1 MLCPKCNVESETRFC
16 GQCGLD
22 LGVYQELSALRVEL
36 ESLRLQLSKFAA
48 DPSQRPAAPRPETS
62 KTGEGDDGMAKPPPL
77 PAGYR
82 QADRVAPAGNSAELA
97 VGQKWFLGIGVLVL
111 IVGIG
116 FFLKYA
122 FEQEWL
128 GPSVQ
133 IAAGFLCG
141 VVLLFLGSICRKR
154 ELRGLDVGIGAFG
167 LGTLYLS
174 SYAAS
179 QVHHL
184 LPVGLALTL
193 ILIVTLIGACLSSL
207 WMAQS
212 LAVLTF
218 LGAYLAPLL
227 FASEQFDPWV
237 FFGYLAILAL
247 GGQFLA
253 YANGWR
259 VLYLIGAA
267 LTWLALVDWT
277 QTFYRHSWF
286 METFVFTQ
294 LLFVA
299 FSLMPFVR
307 SILEQE
313 SGWGLGF
320 VLAVINGLLCCWY
333 SASLLDYQKM
343 PGSLVSLSYAIV
355 CLAGGLL
362 VWQPKRLISSWLI
375 AQGMTFL
382 LVFWAQIL
390 SDDWLP
396 VFWSA
401 EVVVLY
407 WIAAKSDDRLLLV
420 GTTIIGF
427 LVFFEGFAD
436 LIHLGS
442 TRHDFFFTPDFL
454 PRWIA
459 GISII
464 ASLLL
469 VSWLDQTGRVHG
481 IHPKFS
487 RLFEAL
493 GILRLFVF
501 ANMELLRFATQFM
514 RAIEAAA
521 LSVLWSLFAV
531 ALMIVGVWFRRKAYR
546 FAAIVLLFATVLKVF
561 AYDTAEVSTPYRI
574 LSCLVLGA
582 ILVIVS
588 FLYYRFG
595 ARLGGEPK
603 AK

>member
-1 MLCPKCNVESETRFC
+1 
-16 GQCGLD
+16 
-22 LGVYQELSALRVEL
+22 L

-48 DPSQRPAAPRPETS
+48 DPSQRPAASRPETS
-62 KTGEGDDGMAKPPPL
+62 KIGEGYAGIAKPPPL
-77 PAGYR
+77 PASHR
-82 QADRVAPAGNSAELA
+82 QTDRVAPPGNSAELA

-111 IVGIG
+111 IIGIG

-133 IAAGFLCG
+133 IAAGFFCG
-141 VVLLFLGSICRKR
+141 VVLLFLGSICHRR

-174 SYAAS
+174 SYAAA

-184 LPVGLALTL
+184 LPIGLALAL

-227 FASEQFDPWV
+227 FASEQFNPSV
-237 FFGYLAILAL
+237 FLGYLAILAL

-267 LTWLALVDWT
+267 LTWLALVNWS
-277 QTFYRHSWF
+277 QNFYRRSWF
-286 METFVFTQ
+286 IEAFIFTQ
-294 LLFVA
+294 VLFVA

-307 SILEQE
+307 SILRKE
-313 SGWGLGF
+313 SGWGVGL

-333 SASLLDYQKM
+333 SAYLLDYQKT

-355 CLAGGLL
+355 CLGSGLL
-362 VWQPKRLISSWLI
+362 VWQPKRLISSWLM
-375 AQGMTFL
+375 AQGMIFL

-390 SDDWLP
+390 SNDWLP

-401 EVVVLY
+401 EFIALY
-407 WIAAKSDDRLLLV
+407 WIAAKSDDRLLLF
-420 GTTIIGF
+420 GTTVVGF
-427 LVFFEGFAD
+427 LVFLGGFAD
-436 LIHLGS
+436 SIDLVFS
-442 TRHDFFFTPDFL
+442 PRHDFFFTSNFL
-454 PRWIA
+454 SRWVA
-459 GISII
+459 GISIV
-464 ASLLL
+464 ASLLF
-469 VSWLDQTGRVHG
+469 VSWLDQTRRVHG

-487 RLFEAL
+487 RMFEAL
-493 GILRLFVF
+493 GILRLFLF
-501 ANMELLRFATQFM
+501 ANLELLRFAAQFM
-514 RAIEAAA
+514 PVIEVAA

-531 ALMIVGVWFRRKAYR
+531 ALMTVGVWFRRKAYR
-546 FAAIVLLFATVLKVF
+546 LSAIVLLFATVLKVF

-574 LSCLVLGA
+574 LSCMVLGA
-582 ILVIVS
+582 ILVVVS

-595 ARLGGEPK
+595 ERLARK
-603 AK
+603 

>member
-1 MLCPKCNVESETRFC
+1 
-16 GQCGLD
+16 
-22 LGVYQELSALRVEL
+22 
-36 ESLRLQLSKFAA
+36 
-48 DPSQRPAAPRPETS
+48 
-62 KTGEGDDGMAKPPPL
+62 
-77 PAGYR
+77 
-82 QADRVAPAGNSAELA
+82 LA
-97 VGQKWFLGIGVLVL
+97 VGRKWFLGIGVLVL
-111 IVGIG
+111 IIGIG

-141 VVLLFLGSICRKR
+141 VVLLFLGSICHRR
-154 ELRGLDVGIGAFG
+154 QLRGLDVGIGAFG

-179 QVHHL
+179 QLHHL
-184 LPVGLALTL
+184 LPIGLALAL

-237 FFGYLAILAL
+237 FLGYLAILAL

-277 QTFYRHSWF
+277 QTFYRRSWF
-286 METFVFTQ
+286 IEAFVFTQ
-294 LLFVA
+294 VLFVA

-307 SILEQE
+307 SILKQE
-313 SGWGLGF
+313 SDWGGGF

-333 SASLLDYQKM
+333 SARLLDYQKM
-343 PGSLVSLSYAIV
+343 PGSLVSLSYAVV
-355 CLAGGLL
+355 CLGSGLL
-362 VWQPKRLISSWLI
+362 VWQRKRLISSWLI

-382 LVFWAQIL
+382 LVFWAQVL
-390 SDDWLP
+390 SNDWLP
-396 VFWSA
+396 IFWSA
-401 EVVVLY
+401 ELVILY
-407 WIAAKSDDRLLLV
+407 WIAAKSDDRLLLF

-427 LVFFEGFAD
+427 LVFFQGFAD
-436 LIHLGS
+436 SI
-442 TRHDFFFTPDFL
+442 DFVSSSKHGLFFTSNFL
-454 PRWIA
+454 SRWVA
-459 GISII
+459 GISVI

-469 VSWLDQTGRVHG
+469 VCWLDRTGRVHG

-487 RLFEAL
+487 RVFEAL

-501 ANMELLRFATQFM
+501 ANLELLRFVTQFM
-514 RAIEAAA
+514 RVIEVAAF
-521 LSVLWSLFAV
+521 SVLWSLFAV
-531 ALMIVGVWFRRKAYR
+531 ALMTVGVWFRRKAYR
-546 FAAIVLLFATVLKVF
+546 LSAIVLLFATVLKVF
-561 AYDTAEVSTPYRI
+561 AYDTADVSTPYRI
-574 LSCLVLGA
+574 LSCMVLGA
-582 ILVIVS
+582 ILLVVS

-595 ARLGGEPK
+595 EHLAGK
-603 AK
+603 

>member
-1 MLCPKCNVESETRFC
+1 MRCPKCNVESETRFC
-16 GQCGLD
+16 SQCGLD
-22 LGVYQELSALRVEL
+22 LGVYQELSALRVDL
-36 ESLRLQLSKFAA
+36 EALRLELSKFPA
-48 DPSQRPAAPRPETS
+48 DPSRRPAAPLAEPS
-62 KTGEGDDGMAKPPPL
+62 KIGERDAGIVRPPPL
-77 PAGYR
+77 PASHR
-82 QADRVAPAGNSAELA
+82 QGHRPAPSGISAELA

-111 IVGIG
+111 IIGIG

-141 VVLLFLGSICRKR
+141 VVLLFLGSICHRR

-227 FASEQFDPWV
+227 FASEQFNPWV
-237 FFGYLAILAL
+237 FLGYLAILAL
-247 GGQFLA
+247 GGLFLA

-277 QTFYRHSWF
+277 QTLYRGSWF
-286 METFVFTQ
+286 MEAFIFTQ
-294 LLFVA
+294 VLFVA

-307 SILEQE
+307 SILRQE

-333 SASLLDYQKM
+333 SARLLDYQKT
-343 PGSLVSLSYAIV
+343 PESLVSLSYAIV
-355 CLAGGLL
+355 CLGSGLL
-362 VWQPKRLISSWLI
+362 VWQRKRLISSWLI

-382 LVFWAQIL
+382 LVFWAQVL
-390 SDDWLP
+390 SNDWLP

-407 WIAAKSDDRLLLV
+407 WIAAKSDDRLLLF

-436 LIHLGS
+436 SIDLVS
-442 TRHDFFFTPDFL
+442 FSRRDFFFTSDFL
-454 PRWIA
+454 ARWVA
-459 GISII
+459 GISVV
-464 ASLLL
+464 ASLLF
-469 VSWLDQTGRVHG
+469 VSWLDRTRRVHG
-481 IHPKFS
+481 THPKFS
-487 RLFEAL
+487 RVFEAL

-501 ANMELLRFATQFM
+501 ANLELLRFATQFM
-514 RAIEAAA
+514 RVIEVAAF
-521 LSVLWSLFAV
+521 SVLWSLFAV
-531 ALMIVGVWFRRKAYR
+531 ALMTIGVCFRRKAYR
-546 FAAIVLLFATVLKVF
+546 LSAIVLLFATVLKVF

-574 LSCLVLGA
+574 LSCMVLGA
-582 ILVIVS
+582 ILVVVS

-595 ARLGGEPK
+595 ERLAGK
-603 AK
+603 

>member
-227 FASEQFDPWV
+227 FASEQFNPWV
-237 FFGYLAILAL
+237 FLGYLAILAL
-247 GGQFLA
+247 GGLFLA

-277 QTFYRHSWF
+277 QTLYRGSWF
-286 METFVFTQ
+286 MEAFIFTQ
-294 LLFVA
+294 VLFVA

-307 SILEQE
+307 SILRQE

-333 SASLLDYQKM
+333 SARLLDYQKT
-343 PGSLVSLSYAIV
+343 PESLVSLSYAIV
-355 CLAGGLL
+355 CLGSGLL
-362 VWQPKRLISSWLI
+362 VWQRKRLISSWLI

-382 LVFWAQIL
+382 LVFWAQVL
-390 SDDWLP
+390 SNDWLP

-407 WIAAKSDDRLLLV
+407 WIAAKSDDRLLLF
-420 GTTIIGF
+420 GTTILGF
-427 LVFFEGFAD
+427 LVFFEGFSD
-436 LIHLGS
+436 SIGLVS
-442 TRHDFFFTPDFL
+442 PSRHDFFFTTNFL
-454 PRWIA
+454 SRWVV
-459 GISII
+459 GISVVG
-464 ASLLL
+464 SLLF
-469 VSWLDQTGRVHG
+469 VSWLDQTRRVHG
-481 IHPKFS
+481 IHPRFS
-487 RLFEAL
+487 RVFEAL

-501 ANMELLRFATQFM
+501 ANVELLRFAAQFM
-514 RAIEAAA
+514 REIEVAAF
-521 LSVLWSLFAV
+521 SVLWSLFAV
-531 ALMIVGVWFRRKAYR
+531 ALMTVGVWFRRKAYR
-546 FAAIVLLFATVLKVF
+546 LSAIVLLFATVLKVF

-574 LSCLVLGA
+574 LSCMVLGA
-582 ILVIVS
+582 ILVVVS
-588 FLYYRFG
+588 FLYHRFG
-595 ARLGGEPK
+595 ERLAGK
-603 AK
+603 

>member
-227 FASEQFDPWV
+227 FASEQFNPWV
-237 FFGYLAILAL
+237 FLGYLAILAL
-247 GGQFLA
+247 GGLFLA

-277 QTFYRHSWF
+277 QTLYRGSWF
-286 METFVFTQ
+286 MEAFIFTQ
-294 LLFVA
+294 VLFVA

-307 SILEQE
+307 SILRQE

-333 SASLLDYQKM
+333 SARLLDYQKT
-343 PGSLVSLSYAIV
+343 PESLVSLSYAIV
-355 CLAGGLL
+355 CLGSGLL
-362 VWQPKRLISSWLI
+362 VWQRKRLISSWLI

-382 LVFWAQIL
+382 LVFWAQVL
-390 SDDWLP
+390 SNDWLP

-407 WIAAKSDDRLLLV
+407 WIAAKSDDRLLLF
-420 GTTIIGF
+420 GTTILGF
-427 LVFFEGFAD
+427 LVFFEGFSD
-436 LIHLGS
+436 SIGLVS
-442 TRHDFFFTPDFL
+442 PSRHDFFFTTNFL
-454 PRWIA
+454 SRWVV
-459 GISII
+459 GISVVG
-464 ASLLL
+464 SLLF
-469 VSWLDQTGRVHG
+469 VSWLDQTRRVHG
-481 IHPKFS
+481 IHPRFS
-487 RLFEAL
+487 RVFEAL

-501 ANMELLRFATQFM
+501 ANVELLRFAAQFM
-514 RAIEAAA
+514 REIEVAAF
-521 LSVLWSLFAV
+521 SVLWSLFAV
-531 ALMIVGVWFRRKAYR
+531 ALMTVGVWFRRKAYR
-546 FAAIVLLFATVLKVF
+546 LSAIVLLFATVLKVF

-574 LSCLVLGA
+574 LSCMVLGA
-582 ILVIVS
+582 ILVVVS

-595 ARLGGEPK
+595 ERLAGK
-603 AK
+603 

>member
-1 MLCPKCNVESETRFC
+1 
-16 GQCGLD
+16 LD
-22 LGVYQELSALRVEL
+22 LGVYQELSALRGEL
-36 ESLRLQLSKFAA
+36 ESLRLQLSKFTVH
-48 DPSQRPAAPRPETS
+48 PSQRPAAPRPETP
-62 KTGEGDDGMAKPPPL
+62 KIEEGYAGIAKPPPL
-77 PAGYR
+77 PVSHR
-82 QADRVAPAGNSAELA
+82 QADHVVPPRNSAELA

-111 IVGIG
+111 IIGIG

-141 VVLLFLGSICRKR
+141 VVLLFLGTMCHRR

-184 LPVGLALTL
+184 LPAGLALVL

-212 LAVLTF
+212 LAVLTL

-227 FASEQFDPWV
+227 FASEQFNPWV
-237 FFGYLAILAL
+237 FLGYLAILAL

-253 YANGWR
+253 FANGWR

-277 QTFYRHSWF
+277 QTFYGRSWF
-286 METFVFTQ
+286 MEAFIFTQ
-294 LLFVA
+294 VLFVA

-307 SILEQE
+307 SILRQE

-333 SASLLDYQKM
+333 SARLLDYQKM

-355 CLAGGLL
+355 CLGSGLM
-362 VWQPKRLISSWLI
+362 VWQRKRLISSWLI
-375 AQGMTFL
+375 AQGMIFL

-390 SDDWLP
+390 SNDWLP

-401 EVVVLY
+401 QVVALY
-407 WIAAKSDDRLLLV
+407 WIAAKSNDRLLLF

-436 LIHLGS
+436 SIDLVS
-442 TRHDFFFTPDFL
+442 FSRHEFFFTSNFL
-454 PRWIA
+454 PRWVA
-459 GISII
+459 GISVV

-469 VSWLDQTGRVHG
+469 VSWLDRTRRVQG
-481 IHPKFS
+481 VHPKFS
-487 RLFEAL
+487 RVFEAL

-514 RAIEAAA
+514 RVIEVAAF
-521 LSVLWSLFAV
+521 SVLWSLFAV
-531 ALMIVGVWFRRKAYR
+531 ALMTVGVWFRRKAYR
-546 FAAIVLLFATVLKVF
+546 LSAIVLLFATVLKVF

-574 LSCLVLGA
+574 LSCMVLGA
-582 ILVIVS
+582 IMVVVS

-595 ARLGGEPK
+595 ERLAGK
-603 AK
+603 